1 MEDMLQEFLTE
12 TNESV
17 AELDV
22 ELVTLEQRPD
32 DPDLL
37 GSIFRLAHTIKGS
50 CGFLGLGR
58 LEILTHSAENVF
70 GKLREGELVV
80 TEEIIT
86 LILQSM
92 DRIKT
97 ILYCLEHDGVEP
109 EGGDGDLI
117 ERLDRVAAA
126 TGEDAGPETAASI
139 IESFEEGETEDA
151 AGALEEAEQAAAVQ
165 ESAEAEVGV
174 AEAEAE
180 EAVAEVGVAEAE
192 EAVAE
197 AEETVAEAEE
207 TVAEVE
213 TPAPQAIADTP
224 PQVPAG
230 ADAPEGE
237 RSSIS
242 NQNIRVN
249 VDLLEQL
256 MTMVSELVLTRNQLV
271 QMVRGQHDSEF
282 ATPLQR
288 LSHITTELQEGVM
301 KTRMQPIGNA
311 WAKLPRLVRDLS
323 VQLDKKIDLRTN
335 GADTEL
341 DRQVLEMIKDPLI
354 HVVRNSADHGIE
366 TPEERRAAGKS
377 ETGYISL
384 NAYHEGGHILIEIAD
399 DGRGLSNEKIR
410 RRVIEEGLASESDL
424 ASMSEQQIQQYVF
437 RSGVSTAESVSNV
450 SGRGVGMDVLRT
462 NIEKIG
468 GTIELK
474 SVEGQ
479 GTSLVLKIPLTL
491 AIVSALILECG
502 GQRFAVPQI
511 SVVELVRVAK
521 DSENQIEQLQD
532 TPVLRLRDRLL
543 PLVSLRGL
551 LRLGEEEAREASEAF
566 IVVTR
571 VGPYTFGIIVDRVFD
586 AEEIVVKPVAP
597 VLRQL
602 KFFSGNT
609 ILGDGSVVMIIDPNA
624 IASATGEIIVADD
637 QQNAATDRHSHDDF
651 RQQMLVFRVGEG
663 APKAVPLGLVARLEM
678 LDATAIESSN
688 GKPSIQ
694 YRGKL
699 MPLVPV
705 EAHYEMRTTG
715 RQTVL
720 VFTDV
725 ERSMGLMVDEIMD
738 IVDHAESTDIRTSQP
753 GMIGSAIIGDK
764 ATDLLDVT
772 HYLAEAFDDWFEGPD
787 TDVTEF
793 DSADRRLLVVDDSP
807 FFRNLLQPVL
817 ASAGYDVRAVESA
830 DAAMALCKD
839 GDKFDLII
847 SDIEM
852 PGMNGYEFARTVRGN
867 PLWCETPMVALS
879 RHATEKHKMR
889 GADAGFQNFVLKFD
903 RDALLYT
910 VSEVLSETR
919 GAA

>member
-32 DPDLL
+32 DPELL

-58 LEILTHSAENVF
+58 LETLTHSAENVF
-70 GKLREGELVV
+70 GKLREGELLV

-97 ILYCLEHDGVEP
+97 ILYCLEQDGTEP

-117 ERLDRVAAA
+117 ERLDKIAA
-126 TGEDAGPETAASI
+126 TAGGEEPVSAE
-139 IESFEEGETEDA
+139 IENFEEGESEDA
-151 AGALEEAEQAAAVQ
+151 AGALEEVEQMADDAQAPVDAEP
-165 ESAEAEVGV
+165 
-174 AEAEAE
+174 
-180 EAVAEVGVAEAE
+180 
-192 EAVAE
+192 E
-197 AEETVAEAEE
+197 AEETVAEAVEP
-207 TVAEVE
+207 VAEAAA
-213 TPAPQAIADTP
+213 PPPPASSDAPQQA
-224 PQVPAG
+224 PAG
-230 ADAPEGE
+230 AEATEGE
-237 RSSIS
+237 RSIS

-323 VQLDKKIDLRTN
+323 IQLDKRIELQTT

-341 DRQVLEMIKDPLI
+341 DRQVLELIKDPLV
-354 HVVRNSADHGIE
+354 HMVRNSADHGIE
-366 TPEERRAAGKS
+366 TPAERLAAGKP
-377 ETGYISL
+377 ETGHVSL
-384 NAYHEGGHILIEIAD
+384 NAYHEGGHILIGISD
-399 DGRGLSNEKIR
+399 DGRGLSMEKIK
-410 RRVIEEGLASESDL
+410 RRVIENGFASEADL

-437 RSGVSTAESVSNV
+437 RSGVSTAETVSNV

-479 GTSLVLKIPLTL
+479 GTSVVLKIPLTL

-511 SVVELVRVAK
+511 SVVELVRVSK

-543 PLVSLRGL
+543 PLVPLRGL
-551 LRLGEEEAREASEAF
+551 LRLGEDGVHEGDEAF
-566 IVVTR
+566 VVVTR
-571 VGPYTFGIIVDRVFD
+571 VGNYTFGIIVDRVFD

-597 VLRQL
+597 VLREL

-637 QQNAATDRHSHDDF
+637 QQTDTTDRHSHDDF

-705 EAHYEMRTTG
+705 EVGYEMRTTG

-720 VFTDV
+720 VFTDLD
-725 ERSMGLMVDEIMD
+725 RSMGLMVDEIMD

-753 GMIGSAIIGDK
+753 GMIGSAIIGGS

-772 HYLAEAFDDWFEGPD
+772 HYLAKAFDDWFEGPD
-787 TDVTEF
+787 TDISEF
-793 DSADRRLLVVDDSP
+793 DSVDRRLLVVDDSP

-830 DAAMALCKD
+830 DAAMTLCEG

-852 PGMNGYEFARTVRGN
+852 PGMNGYEFARTVRDN
-867 PLWCETPMVALS
+867 PHWCETPMVALS
-879 RHATEKHKMR
+879 RHATDKHKMR

-910 VSEVLSETR
+910 VSEVLSESR

>member
-17 AELDV
+17 AVLDV

-50 CGFLGLGR
+50 CGFLGLSR
-58 LEILTHSAENVF
+58 LETLTHSAENVF
-70 GKLREGELVV
+70 GKLREGELKVN
-80 TEEIIT
+80 EEIIT

-97 ILYCLEHDGVEP
+97 ILYCLEQDAKEP

-126 TGEDAGPETAASI
+126 ADGDSGSSASE

-151 AGALEEAEQAAAVQ
+151 AGALEEAELTAAVQ
-165 ESAEAEVGV
+165 EST
-174 AEAEAE
+174 
-180 EAVAEVGVAEAE
+180 

-197 AEETVAEAEE
+197 AEALAPRATVAE
-207 TVAEVE
+207 
-213 TPAPQAIADTP
+213 P
-224 PQVPAG
+224 PRLPAG

-237 RSSIS
+237 RSIS

-311 WAKLPRLVRDLS
+311 WSKLPRLVRDLS
-323 VQLDKKIDLRTN
+323 VQLDKKIELRTI

-341 DRQVLEMIKDPLI
+341 DRQVLELIKDPLV
-354 HVVRNSADHGIE
+354 HMVRNSADHGIE
-366 TPEERRAAGKS
+366 VPAERLAAGKP
-377 ETGYISL
+377 ETGHVTL
-384 NAYHEGGHILIEIAD
+384 NAYHEGGHILIEISD
-399 DGRGLSNEKIR
+399 DGRGLSNEKIKK
-410 RRVIEEGLASESDL
+410 RVIASGLASESDL
-424 ASMSEQQIQQYVF
+424 ASMSEQQIQQFVF
-437 RSGVSTAESVSNV
+437 RSGVSTAEAVSNV

-462 NIEKIG
+462 NIERIG

-474 SVEGQ
+474 SVEGE

-511 SVVELVRVAK
+511 SVVELVRVSK
-521 DSENQIEQLQD
+521 GSENRIERLQD

-543 PLVSLRGL
+543 QLVSLREL
-551 LRLGEEEAREASEAF
+551 LRLGEEGAQDSGEAF
-566 IVVTR
+566 VVVTH
-571 VGPYTFGIIVDRVFD
+571 VGNYTFGIIVDRVFD

-597 VLRQL
+597 VLREL
-602 KFFSGNT
+602 KLFSGNT
-609 ILGDGSVVMIIDPNA
+609 ILGDGSVIMIIDPNA

-637 QQNAATDRHSHDDF
+637 QQAAAAARHPNDEL

-663 APKAVPLGLVARLEM
+663 SPKAVPLGLVARLEM
-678 LDATAIESSN
+678 LDATAIERSN

-705 EAHYEMRTTG
+705 EPHYEMRTTG

-720 VFTDV
+720 VFTDLD
-725 ERSMGLMVDEIMD
+725 RSMGLMVDEIVD
-738 IVDHAESTDIRTSQP
+738 IVDHAESTDIRTHQP
-753 GMIGSAIIGDK
+753 GLIGSAIIGDK

-772 HYLAEAFDDWFEGPD
+772 HYLASAFDDWFEGPD
-787 TDVTEF
+787 TEMNGF
-793 DSADRRLLVVDDSP
+793 DSGERRVLVVDDSP

-830 DAAMALCKD
+830 DAAMSLCEN
-839 GDKFDLII
+839 GDKFDIII

-867 PLWCETPMVALS
+867 ARWGETPMVALS
-879 RHATEKHKMR
+879 RHATEKDKRR
-889 GADAGFQNFVLKFD
+889 GTDAGFQNYVLKFD

-910 VSEVLSETR
+910 VSEVLAETR

>member
-1 MEDMLQEFLTE
+1 M
-12 TNESV
+12 
-17 AELDV
+17 
-22 ELVTLEQRPD
+22 
-32 DPDLL
+32 
-37 GSIFRLAHTIKGS
+37 TIKGS
-50 CGFLGLGR
+50 CGFLGLSR
-58 LEILTHSAENVF
+58 LETLTHSAENVF
-70 GKLREGELVV
+70 GKLREGELKVN
-80 TEEIIT
+80 EEIIT

-97 ILYCLEHDGVEP
+97 ILYCLEQDAKEP

-126 TGEDAGPETAASI
+126 ADGDSGSSASE

-151 AGALEEAEQAAAVQ
+151 AGALEEAELTAAVQ
-165 ESAEAEVGV
+165 ESTEAVAEAAV
-174 AEAEAE
+174 AEAEAL
-180 EAVAEVGVAEAE
+180 APRA
-192 EAVAE
+192 
-197 AEETVAEAEE
+197 TVAE
-207 TVAEVE
+207 
-213 TPAPQAIADTP
+213 P
-224 PQVPAG
+224 PRLPAG

-237 RSSIS
+237 RSIS

-256 MTMVSELVLTRNQLV
+256 MTMVSELVLTLNQLV
-271 QMVRGQHDSEF
+271 QMVLGQHDSEF

-311 WAKLPRLVRDLS
+311 WSKLPRLVRDLS
-323 VQLDKKIDLRTN
+323 VQLDKKIELRTI

-341 DRQVLEMIKDPLI
+341 DRQVLELIKDPLV
-354 HVVRNSADHGIE
+354 HMVRNSADHGIE
-366 TPEERRAAGKS
+366 VPAERLAAGKP
-377 ETGYISL
+377 ETGHVTL
-384 NAYHEGGHILIEIAD
+384 NAYHEGGHILIEISD
-399 DGRGLSNEKIR
+399 DGRGLSNEKIKK
-410 RRVIEEGLASESDL
+410 RVIASGLASESDL
-424 ASMSEQQIQQYVF
+424 ASMSEQQIQQFVF
-437 RSGVSTAESVSNV
+437 RSGVSTAEAVSNV

-462 NIEKIG
+462 NIERIG

-474 SVEGQ
+474 SVEGE

-511 SVVELVRVAK
+511 SVVELVRVSK
-521 DSENQIEQLQD
+521 GSENRIERLQD

-543 PLVSLRGL
+543 PLVSLREL
-551 LRLGEEEAREASEAF
+551 LRLGEEGAQDSGEAF
-566 IVVTR
+566 VVVTH
-571 VGPYTFGIIVDRVFD
+571 VGNYTFGIIVDRVFD

-597 VLRQL
+597 VLREL
-602 KFFSGNT
+602 KLFSGNT

-637 QQNAATDRHSHDDF
+637 QQAAAAARHPNDEL

-663 APKAVPLGLVARLEM
+663 SPKAVPLGLVARLEM
-678 LDATAIESSN
+678 LDATAIERSN

-705 EAHYEMRTTG
+705 EPHYEMRTTG

-720 VFTDV
+720 VFTDLD
-725 ERSMGLMVDEIMD
+725 RSMGLMVDEIVD
-738 IVDHAESTDIRTSQP
+738 IVDHAESTDIRTHQP
-753 GMIGSAIIGDK
+753 GLIGSAIIGDK

-772 HYLAEAFDDWFEGPD
+772 HYLASAFDDWFEGPD
-787 TDVTEF
+787 TEMNGF
-793 DSADRRLLVVDDSP
+793 DSGERRVLVVDDSP

-830 DAAMALCKD
+830 DAAMSLCED

-867 PLWCETPMVALS
+867 ARWGETPMVALS
-879 RHATEKHKMR
+879 RHATEKDKRR
-889 GADAGFQNFVLKFD
+889 GTDAGLQNYVLKFD

-910 VSEVLSETR
+910 VSEVLAETR